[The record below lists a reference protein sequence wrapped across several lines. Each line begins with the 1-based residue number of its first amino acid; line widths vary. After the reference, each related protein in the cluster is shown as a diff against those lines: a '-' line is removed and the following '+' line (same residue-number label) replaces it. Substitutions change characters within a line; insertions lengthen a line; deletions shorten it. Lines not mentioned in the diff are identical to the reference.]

1 MKPLSAM
8 KTVGAISLIAAL
20 TGCATADP
28 ATIQSQESAEV
39 LPLEERLPANASNAE
54 ASDSQLD
61 EPVLPDVARENTPQG
76 AQATV
81 KYFWEGIDYVRQT
94 GLAQPAASVSH
105 YLCDVCTEFV
115 FRWQQ
120 LYDAGASAILD
131 GETEVNVVE
140 TQSYVEEETQEEW
153 TAVLFDVTEPASDF
167 YMNGELV
174 EDESL
179 AETTMEGWWAELAY
193 DESEERWKIE
203 WIDQDDSLVS

>member
-1 MKPLSAM
+1 M
-8 KTVGAISLIAAL
+8 
-20 TGCATADP
+20 
-28 ATIQSQESAEV
+28 
-39 LPLEERLPANASNAE
+39 
-54 ASDSQLD
+54 
-61 EPVLPDVARENTPQG
+61 
-76 AQATV
+76 
-81 KYFWEGIDYVRQT
+81 RQT

-105 YLCDVCTEFV
+105 YLCDVCTEFI

-179 AETTMEGWWAELAY
+179 AETTLEGWWAELAY